1 MKKKYKRALAAALAA
16 VMIWNTC
23 DWHPQVL
30 AGSSVQYIEE
40 VKELSDEILHQEVPY
55 GTKYKDLELPDK
67 LKVRVLEEEASDE
80 EDSAEDK
87 DGAEKI
93 ATPSE
98 LQSGDGKVETEKKSQ
113 TLSSSETDGTVRKAS
128 PSEADVTE
136 KSEIGGWMTLS
147 RKHPHPMQTGR
158 KPIKTGRKS
167 RSAGC
172 WMRHSVRK
180 IHTMEKHRVSMC
192 LMRN

>member
-67 LKVRVLEEEASDE
+67 LKVRVLAEEASDK
-80 EDSAEDK
+80 EDGAEDK

-128 PSEADVTE
+128 PSEADGTE

-147 RKHPHPMQTGR
+147 RKHPHPMRTGR
-158 KPIKTGRKS
+158 KPIKTGK
-167 RSAGC
+167 
-172 WMRHSVRK
+172 K
-180 IHTMEKHRVSMC
+180 
-192 LMRN
+192 

>member
-1 MKKKYKRALAAALAA
+1 MKKKYKRALAVALAT

-23 DWHPQVL
+23 DWHPQAL
-30 AGSSVQYIEE
+30 AGSAVQYIEE

-67 LKVRVLEEEASDE
+67 LKVRVLAEEAPDE

-98 LQSGDGKVETEKKSQ
+98 LQSGDGEVETEKRSQ

-128 PSEADVTE
+128 PSEADGTE
-136 KSEIGGWMTLS
+136 KSEIGG
-147 RKHPHPMQTGR
+147 G
-158 KPIKTGRKS
+158 G
-167 RSAGC
+167 
-172 WMRHSVRK
+172 
-180 IHTMEKHRVSMC
+180 
-192 LMRN
+192 

>member
-67 LKVRVLEEEASDE
+67 LKVRVLAEEASDE
-80 EDSAEDK
+80 EDGAEDK
-87 DGAEKI
+87 
-93 ATPSE
+93 
-98 LQSGDGKVETEKKSQ
+98 
-113 TLSSSETDGTVRKAS
+113 DGTVRKAS

-136 KSEIGGWMTLS
+136 KSEIGGGWMTLS
-147 RKHPHPMQTGR
+147 RKHPHPMRRGR
-158 KPIKTGRKS
+158 KPIKTGRK
-167 RSAGC
+167 
-172 WMRHSVRK
+172 
-180 IHTMEKHRVSMC
+180 
-192 LMRN
+192 

>member
-67 LKVRVLEEEASDE
+67 LKVRVWQ
-80 EDSAEDK
+80 K
-87 DGAEKI
+87 KHRMKKTVQKI
-93 ATPSE
+93 
-98 LQSGDGKVETEKKSQ
+98 K
-113 TLSSSETDGTVRKAS
+113 TVRKRLLRRRSFKA
-128 PSEADVTE
+128 ETVKWKQK
-136 KSEIGGWMTLS
+136 KSLRRFLHLKQMVQFGKRPHLRQMVQKN
-147 RKHPHPMQTGR
+147 RK
-158 KPIKTGRKS
+158 
-167 RSAGC
+167 
-172 WMRHSVRK
+172 
-180 IHTMEKHRVSMC
+180 
-192 LMRN
+192 

>member
-67 LKVRVLEEEASDE
+67 LKVRVLAEEASDK
-80 EDSAEDK
+80 EDGAEDK

-128 PSEADVTE
+128 PSEADGTE
-136 KSEIGGWMTLS
+136 KSEIGGGWMTLS
-147 RKHPHPMQTGR
+147 RKHPHPMRTGR
-158 KPIKTGRKS
+158 KPIKTGRK
-167 RSAGC
+167 
-172 WMRHSVRK
+172 
-180 IHTMEKHRVSMC
+180 
-192 LMRN
+192 

>member
-1 MKKKYKRALAAALAA
+1 MKKKYKRALAAALAT

-67 LKVRVLEEEASDE
+67 LKVRFLAEEASDE

-98 LQSGDGKVETEKKSQ
+98 LQSGDGEVETEKRSQ

-128 PSEADVTE
+128 PSEADVIE
-136 KSEIGGWMTLS
+136 KSEIGEDDTEQKAS
-147 RKHPHPMQTGR
+147 HPMRRGR

>member
-55 GTKYKDLELPDK
+55 GTKYKDLKLPDK
-67 LKVRVLEEEASDE
+67 LKVRVLAEEASDE
-80 EDSAEDK
+80 E

-128 PSEADVTE
+128 PSEADATE

-147 RKHPHPMQTGR
+147 RKHPHPMRTGR
-158 KPIKTGRKS
+158 KPIKTGRK
-167 RSAGC
+167 
-172 WMRHSVRK
+172 
-180 IHTMEKHRVSMC
+180 
-192 LMRN
+192 

>member
-67 LKVRVLEEEASDE
+67 LKVRVLAEEASDE
-80 EDSAEDK
+80 VK
-87 DGAEKI
+87 WK
-93 ATPSE
+93 
-98 LQSGDGKVETEKKSQ
+98 QKKSLRRFLHLKQ
-113 TLSSSETDGTVRKAS
+113 MVQFGKRPHLRQMVQKNRK
-128 PSEADVTE
+128 
-136 KSEIGGWMTLS
+136 
-147 RKHPHPMQTGR
+147 
-158 KPIKTGRKS
+158 
-167 RSAGC
+167 
-172 WMRHSVRK
+172 
-180 IHTMEKHRVSMC
+180 
-192 LMRN
+192 

>member
-1 MKKKYKRALAAALAA
+1 M
-16 VMIWNTC
+16 
-23 DWHPQVL
+23 
-30 AGSSVQYIEE
+30 SSSPI
-40 VKELSDEILHQEVPY
+40 SDFSI
-55 GTKYKDLELPDK
+55 TS
-67 LKVRVLEEEASDE
+67 ASDGV
-80 EDSAEDK
+80 EDE

-98 LQSGDGKVETEKKSQ
+98 LQSGDGEVETEKRFQ

-128 PSEADVTE
+128 PSEADVIE
-136 KSEIGGWMTLS
+136 KSEIGEDDTEQKASPSDADGT
-147 RKHPHPMQTGR
+147 KTE
-158 KPIKTGRKS
+158 KTGRKS

>member
-67 LKVRVLEEEASDE
+67 LKVRVLAEEASDE
-80 EDSAEDK
+80 E

-98 LQSGDGKVETEKKSQ
+98 LQSGDGKVETEKSLRRFLHLKQ
-113 TLSSSETDGTVRKAS
+113 MVQFG
-128 PSEADVTE
+128 
-136 KSEIGGWMTLS
+136 
-147 RKHPHPMQTGR
+147 KHPHLRQMLQKNR
-158 KPIKTGRKS
+158 K
-167 RSAGC
+167 
-172 WMRHSVRK
+172 
-180 IHTMEKHRVSMC
+180 
-192 LMRN
+192 

>member
-67 LKVRVLEEEASDE
+67 LKVRVLAEEASDE
-80 EDSAEDK
+80 E

-98 LQSGDGKVETEKKSQ
+98 LQSGDGKVETEKSLRRFLHLKQ
-113 TLSSSETDGTVRKAS
+113 MVQFG
-128 PSEADVTE
+128 
-136 KSEIGGWMTLS
+136 
-147 RKHPHPMQTGR
+147 KHPHLRQILQKNR
-158 KPIKTGRKS
+158 K
-167 RSAGC
+167 
-172 WMRHSVRK
+172 
-180 IHTMEKHRVSMC
+180 
-192 LMRN
+192 

>member
-40 VKELSDEILHQEVPY
+40 VKELSDEILHQEVLY

-67 LKVRVLEEEASDE
+67 LKVRVLAEEASDE
-80 EDSAEDK
+80 EDGAEDK

-98 LQSGDGKVETEKKSQ
+98 LQSGDGKVETEKSLRRFLHLKQ
-113 TLSSSETDGTVRKAS
+113 MVQFGKRPHLRQMVQKNRK
-128 PSEADVTE
+128 
-136 KSEIGGWMTLS
+136 
-147 RKHPHPMQTGR
+147 
-158 KPIKTGRKS
+158 
-167 RSAGC
+167 
-172 WMRHSVRK
+172 
-180 IHTMEKHRVSMC
+180 
-192 LMRN
+192 

>member
-1 MKKKYKRALAAALAA
+1 MKKKYKRALAAALAT

-23 DWHPQVL
+23 DWHPQAL
-30 AGSSVQYIEE
+30 AGSAVQYIEE

-67 LKVRVLEEEASDE
+67 LKVRVLAEEAPDE

-136 KSEIGGWMTLS
+136 KSEIGGDC
-147 RKHPHPMQTGR
+147 Q
-158 KPIKTGRKS
+158 
-167 RSAGC
+167 
-172 WMRHSVRK
+172 
-180 IHTMEKHRVSMC
+180 
-192 LMRN
+192 